1 MVAVRL
7 NDIRPDGVVSRISYG
22 LLNLAHR
29 DSHARPKHLKPGA
42 FYDVTIRLNQV
53 AQVVPA
59 GHRLRIAIST
69 SYWPM
74 AWPSPEAARV
84 TVDTARSWV
93 DVPLLRGEAG
103 FKPVYFEPPQ
113 IATPM
118 VVTRSDPHTETRE
131 VIQDVES
138 QHTRL
143 VIKRDDGRYVI
154 DDIGTEMTCSKVE
167 EQSISRDDPDSVTT
181 TVAWHFHYRRG
192 TWDARTETVTTMTSD
207 RTHFHLSATVKAF
220 DRGKLFA
227 EREFNESIKRDHM

>member
-1 MVAVRL
+1 
-7 NDIRPDGVVSRISYG
+7 
-22 LLNLAHR
+22 
-29 DSHARPKHLKPGA
+29 
-42 FYDVTIRLNQV
+42 
-53 AQVVPA
+53 
-59 GHRLRIAIST
+59 
-69 SYWPM
+69 
-74 AWPSPEAARV
+74 
-84 TVDTARSWV
+84 
-93 DVPLLRGEAG
+93 
-103 FKPVYFEPPQ
+103 
-113 IATPM
+113 
-118 VVTRSDPHTETRE
+118 
-131 VIQDVES
+131 VES

-167 EQSISRDDPDSVTT
+167 EQSISRDDLDSVTT